1 MGDRA
6 GRAARRAARLE
17 NQAEVDV
24 DIRRDVD
31 GGDSVSGSSDGEV
44 VEEVVRVP
52 RGRAQLPRAVP
63 ALAMDPGM
71 WLNMVNVKPPY
82 LVDLEIESMKILF
95 WSISVMLR
103 NVLVNF
109 SGLCNN
115 SCWKSIL
122 KLCVVKRVKKWSNS
136 WTWHEMILLLPCCV
150 CM

>member
-31 GGDSVSGSSDGEV
+31 GGDSGSGSSDDDR

-52 RGRAQLPRAVP
+52 RGRAQPPRAVP

-82 LVDLEIESMKILF
+82 LVDLEIESMKKFILEY
-95 WSISVMLR
+95 
-103 NVLVNF
+103 
-109 SGLCNN
+109 
-115 SCWKSIL
+115 
-122 KLCVVKRVKKWSNS
+122 KRYSQKC
-136 WTWHEMILLLPCCV
+136 PR
-150 CM
+150 

>member
-6 GRAARRAARLE
+6 GRAARLE
-17 NQAEVDV
+17 NQANVDV

-52 RGRAQLPRAVP
+52 RGRAQPPRAVP

-82 LVDLEIESMKILF
+82 LVDLEVESMKKIILEYKRYAQKCPRQL
-95 WSISVMLR
+95 LR
-103 NVLVNF
+103 LMQHFVLQE
-109 SGLCNN
+109 
-115 SCWKSIL
+115 
-122 KLCVVKRVKKWSNS
+122 
-136 WTWHEMILLLPCCV
+136 H
-150 CM
+150 